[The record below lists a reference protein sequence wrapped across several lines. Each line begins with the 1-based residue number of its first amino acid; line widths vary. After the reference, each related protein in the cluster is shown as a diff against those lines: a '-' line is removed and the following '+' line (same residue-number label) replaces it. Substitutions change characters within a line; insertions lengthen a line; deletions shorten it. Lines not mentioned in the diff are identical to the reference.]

1 MQFPLLTNNCWN
13 EQNQETYPTGPLLL
27 ILFLKTSIFW
37 CKNVPCTRYE
47 TLLLT
52 EKNLRSYSGFQKG
65 LIHQLHCDFSDYEK
79 NTLAWIFK
87 WLVAWKRSLP
97 RPKFFFENLSPSST
111 LSYTITK
118 KPKRVNLR
126 RKSHWGSWSS
136 WGSPL
141 IALSLGF
148 TVIRVLFRFLIE
160 RILFRVLSDRVF
172 FESSEIGSS
181 SLGYAVIDSSLH
193 QCSFSAMLL
202 FFLSNRFTTF
212 CVKNRYF
219 VLDSL

>member
-1 MQFPLLTNNCWN
+1 M
-13 EQNQETYPTGPLLL
+13 
-27 ILFLKTSIFW
+27 
-37 CKNVPCTRYE
+37 
-47 TLLLT
+47 
-52 EKNLRSYSGFQKG
+52 
-65 LIHQLHCDFSDYEK
+65 
-79 NTLAWIFK
+79 
-87 WLVAWKRSLP
+87 VAWKRSLP

-181 SLGYAVIDSSLH
+181 SLGYAVTDSSLH
-193 QCSFSAMLL
+193 QCSLSAMSLFYHLVLLL
-202 FFLSNRFTTF
+202 FFYQKHVLF
-212 CVKNRYF
+212 CIHYNSQK
-219 VLDSL
+219 

>member
-1 MQFPLLTNNCWN
+1 M
-13 EQNQETYPTGPLLL
+13 
-27 ILFLKTSIFW
+27 I
-37 CKNVPCTRYE
+37 TRAV
-47 TLLLT
+47 
-52 EKNLRSYSGFQKG
+52 RVRP
-65 LIHQLHCDFSDYEK
+65 FSDWRHESEAFQDQ
-79 NTLAWIFK
+79 ND
-87 WLVAWKRSLP
+87 SLKIYP
-97 RPKFFFENLSPSST
+97 YQP

-126 RKSHWGSWSS
+126 YKSHWGFWSS

-141 IALSLGF
+141 IALPLGF

-193 QCSFSAMLL
+193 QCSFSAMSLFYHLVLLL
-202 FFLSNRFTTF
+202 FFI
-212 CVKNRYF
+212 KNRCF
-219 VLDSL
+219 VLHSL

>member
-1 MQFPLLTNNCWN
+1 MG
-13 EQNQETYPTGPLLL
+13 E
-27 ILFLKTSIFW
+27 
-37 CKNVPCTRYE
+37 
-47 TLLLT
+47 
-52 EKNLRSYSGFQKG
+52 
-65 LIHQLHCDFSDYEK
+65 
-79 NTLAWIFK
+79 IFK

-136 WGSPL
+136 WGSSL

-148 TVIRVLFRFLIE
+148 TVIRVLFRFLID

-193 QCSFSAMLL
+193 QSSFSAISL
-202 FFLSNRFTTF
+202 FFLSNRVTNFF
-212 CVKNRYF
+212 IKNRCF
-219 VLDSL
+219 ILHSL